1 MKIVYLIAGT
11 FNSGGME
18 RVLANKTNWLVE
30 HGYEV
35 SIVTTDQRDQ
45 KPYFPLHPS
54 IQCFDLDINYDA
66 NNGKPFWNKLL
77 SYPIKQYRHR
87 RRLSRLLKRLQA
99 DITVCMFNND
109 VSFVSEIQDGSKKI
123 LEVHFSKLKKLQYGR
138 HGLWRWVDVWRT
150 LQEEKYVR
158 RYDKF
163 VVLTHEDKQLW
174 GNLPNITVIPNACT
188 FKTTEKADLSQKCV
202 LAVGRLE
209 EQKGFDRLLDIWSL
223 LATNMPGWKLV
234 IVGSGPLHDNLQ
246 KQVDSLGISDSVIL
260 QGSVKNM
267 NDIYLQASILAM
279 TSHYEGLPMALL
291 EAQAFGIPMV
301 AYACKC
307 GPRDIITDG
316 KNGFLIEEGNQPDF
330 VQKLSL
336 LMQDEGLRKQMGREA
351 QVASKDF
358 SEERIMSQWNLLF
371 QSFRKDENHSS
382 FGS

>member
-35 SIVTTDQRDQ
+35 SIVTTDQRGQ
-45 KPYFPLHPS
+45 KSYFPLHPS

-109 VSFVSEIQDGSKKI
+109 VSFVSEIQDGSRKI
-123 LEVHFSKLKKLQYGR
+123 LEVHFSKYKKLQYGR

-150 LQEEKYVR
+150 RQEEKYVR

-163 VVLTHEDKQLW
+163 VVLTHEDKELW
-174 GNLPNITVIPNACT
+174 GNLPTITVIPNACT
-188 FKTTEKADLSQKCV
+188 FKISEKADLSQQRV

-209 EQKGFDRLLDIWSL
+209 EQKGFDRLLDIWSS
-223 LATNMPGWKLV
+223 LAANASGWKLV

-267 NDIYLQASILAM
+267 NDIYLHASIMVM

-336 LMQDEGLRKQMGREA
+336 LMQDEGLRKQMGRET
-351 QVASKDF
+351 QVASKAF
-358 SEERIMSQWNLLF
+358 SEERIMSQWNQLF
-371 QSFRKDENHSS
+371 QSFRKDEDHCCV
-382 FGS
+382 GS